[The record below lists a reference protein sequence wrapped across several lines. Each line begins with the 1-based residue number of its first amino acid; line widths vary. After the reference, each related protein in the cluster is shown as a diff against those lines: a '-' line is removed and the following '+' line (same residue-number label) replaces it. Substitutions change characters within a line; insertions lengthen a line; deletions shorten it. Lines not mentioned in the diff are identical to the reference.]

1 MMSKL
6 PKNWCECK
14 LEDLGKIFGGYAFKS
29 SNYTLDGARVVRI
42 TNVQKGH
49 FEDETPK
56 FYSIQNF
63 LNDYLL
69 QNDDILISLTGNVGR
84 VCKIEQKY
92 LPAYLNQRVEAFR
105 INNKICAKFVYY
117 LMQQQEFEKKCIE
130 NSKGVAQK
138 NLSPEY
144 IKKYVI
150 FFPPLDE
157 QKRIVE
163 KIEELFSDIDNG
175 IKDLK
180 IAQAQI
186 KQYRQS
192 VLKSAFEGKLTDN
205 WRQLHKCEKN
215 MEIKEET
222 GIYKIPHSWL
232 WCKLT
237 AIGTLNR
244 GKSKHRPRNDKKL
257 YGGKYPFIQTGDV
270 KEANM
275 YIHKYSQTYNDFG
288 LSQSKLWNENTLCIT
303 IAANIAE
310 TAILKIK
317 ACFPDSIVGFVKN
330 KYLYSE
336 ELVEYY
342 FRTIKGKLE
351 KYAPATAQK
360 NINLSVLNDIL
371 FPLPSLPEQQQI
383 VAEIEKRFAVADE
396 MEKAVKDS
404 LLQAEKLKQSIL
416 KQAFA
421 GKLVPQNP
429 NDEPAA
435 VLLERIKAVKENS
448 TKGKK

>member
-1 MMSKL
+1 MPNNL
-6 PKNWCECK
+6 PLNWCECK
-14 LEDLGKIFGGYAFKS
+14 FEDVLDYEQPTRYIVSNTDYQEQGIAVLTAGKSFILGYTDEKDGIFDASKETVIIFDDFTTASKLVDFPFKVKS
-29 SNYTLDGARVVRI
+29 SAMKILHAKKDINI
-42 TNVQKGH
+42 
-49 FEDETPK
+49 
-56 FYSIQNF
+56 NF
-63 LNDYLL
+63 L
-69 QNDDILISLTGNVGR
+69 
-84 VCKIEQKY
+84 
-92 LPAYLNQRVEAFR
+92 
-105 INNKICAKFVYY
+105 YY
-117 LMQQQEFEKKCIE
+117 LMQTIHYESDTHKRYWISEYAKQTL
-130 NSKGVAQK
+130 
-138 NLSPEY
+138 NL
-144 IKKYVI
+144 
-150 FFPPLDE
+150 PPLAE
-157 QKRIVE
+157 QERIVE

-180 IAQAQI
+180 TAQAQI

-371 FPLPSLPEQQQI
+371 FPIPPLPEQQQI

-396 MEKAVKDS
+396 MEKAVNDS

-435 VLLERIKAVKENS
+435 VLLERIKAAKENS

>member
-1 MMSKL
+1 MTNNL
-6 PKNWCECK
+6 PKNWCDCN
-14 LEDLGKIFGGYAFKS
+14 LGS
-29 SNYTLDGARVVRI
+29 VCCLDNGVKQNNLHLPLLDAKYLRGKKEPEFRDTGVVLY
-42 TNVQKGH
+42 
-49 FEDETPK
+49 E
-56 FYSIQNF
+56 
-63 LNDYLL
+63 NDYV
-69 QNDDILISLTGNVGR
+69 ILVDG
-84 VCKIEQKY
+84 
-92 LPAYLNQRVEAFR
+92 
-105 INNKICAKFVYY
+105 
-117 LMQQQEFEKKCIE
+117 E
-130 NSKGVAQK
+130 NSGEIFTVKSTGIMGSTFKKLNISKLINVDYILCNIRCNQNLFRTNKKGAAIPHLDKQLFK
-138 NLSPEY
+138 NL
-144 IKKYVI
+144 II
-150 FFPPLDE
+150 NLPPIEE
-157 QKRIVE
+157 QGRIVE

-175 IKDLK
+175 IEDLK

-383 VAEIEKRFAVADE
+383 VAEIEKRFVVADE
-396 MEKAVKDS
+396 MEKAVNDS

-435 VLLERIKAVKENS
+435 VLLERIKAAKENS